1 MKIVHAIKHKKQNKQ
16 LMIYATV
23 AIGIGVAVAGTIAQ
37 RLLTPKPKNRGNLD
51 EISVLRSEL
60 GVNIPK
66 VYGRARLTGNIHWAL
81 QPERK
86 ESGGGGKGSS
96 SAVEETIEGS
106 FAATFCEGE
115 IDSIGKLWY
124 NNKLVYN
131 PNSSDPGTV
140 SKSTE
145 YATDHLEIYLGTNNQ
160 SPSPFISAQETSR
173 QVNGNINRAYIV
185 VKEDDFTDFGG
196 TPKVEA
202 EIIANSA
209 PITLQF
215 VVEDILANKS
225 TLSPSDYDA
234 SLLSTISVDGIVLLQ
249 DGSSIRDLIE
259 ELQQIYHFVTVEDA
273 GVVRFVPLVDETS
286 VVEILPADIGVREYG
301 QEWAI
306 KVKEENIHT
315 IDLPSSVEIEYNNLE
330 NNYLRGHKQVV
341 KQTAFHDNPSN
352 LKTSI
357 VLRDSQATTACTKTL
372 EYAWNQ
378 RLQYSNIIVDLDYL
392 DTFILSNAIDIPVR
406 GDTVKI
412 LTQTK
417 NVGAN
422 LTIEIA
428 GVGYNPFVNDVN
440 VVDPNEGTYTPVETV
455 NNFGDPT
462 AIALDLPLISDTDD
476 DFGIYASAE
485 KDPAANADWAGGT
498 LFVSNNGGAY
508 APIVSLPSIA
518 AIGTLN
524 TAMGLGNPYMVDK
537 NFKFEVQLTQGI
549 LENIPTQ
556 EFYNN
561 QVLAYVNGEIF
572 SFQNA
577 NLIGVD
583 LYEVDTVLRGLK
595 GTESAI
601 AAHAMGSEFYLVRGN
616 NDFVTIP
623 GDISNLGSTFDIK
636 AVPQGSAESN
646 ITNFDT
652 IVVEGNRLVCYSPS
666 VPRITKKN
674 NNDLEITWVRRT
686 RRNGYWLATSPF
698 VPLNEDAEAYDIV
711 IFNGATPVVTTLVT
725 SPTYTYTSAQQI
737 ADFGSNQNSLT
748 FTVWQRSAILGRGK
762 PLVVT
767 NLMFSRIEP

>member
-1 MKIVHAIKHKKQNKQ
+1 M
-16 LMIYATV
+16 ATV

-37 RLLTPKPKNRGNLD
+37 RLLTPRPKNRGNLD

-66 VYGRARLTGNIHWAL
+66 VYGRVRLTGNIHWAL

-86 ESGGGGKGSS
+86 QSGGGKGSS
-96 SAVEETIEGS
+96 GRVEEIIEGS

-115 IDSIGKLWY
+115 IDSFGKLWY

-131 PNSSDPGTV
+131 PNSADPSTV
-140 SKSTE
+140 TKSTE
-145 YATDHLEIYLGTNNQ
+145 YAADHLELYLGTNNQ
-160 SPSPFISAQETSR
+160 APSPFITAQEPGT

-185 VKEDDFTDFGG
+185 VKEDDFTEFGSI
-196 TPKVEA
+196 PKVEA

-215 VVEDILANKS
+215 VIEDILANKS

-234 SLLSTISVDGIVLLQ
+234 SLLSAISVDGIVLVQ
-249 DGSSIRDLIE
+249 DGGSIRDLIE

-273 GVVRFVPLVDETS
+273 GVILFIPLEDEIS
-286 VVEILPADIGVREYG
+286 VVEILPGDIGVREYG

-315 IDLPSSVEIEYNNLE
+315 IDLPSSVEIEYNNFE

-352 LKTSI
+352 LKTSV
-357 VLRDSQATTACTKTL
+357 VLRDSQAITACTKTL

-406 GDTVKI
+406 GETVKI

-417 NVGAN
+417 NVGSN

-428 GVGYNPFVNDVN
+428 GVGYNPFVNN
-440 VVDPNEGTYTPVETV
+440 INIVDPNEGTYTPVETV
-455 NNFGDPT
+455 DNFGDPT
-462 AIALDLPLISDTDD
+462 AVALDLPLLSDTDD

-485 KDPAANADWAGGT
+485 EDPTANTSWIGGT
-498 LFVSNNGGAY
+498 LFVSTNGSSY
-508 APIVSLPSIA
+508 VSTVALPSVA

-524 TAMGLGNPYMVDK
+524 TAMGDGNPYMVDR

-561 QVLAYVNGEIF
+561 QVLAYVSGEIF
-572 SFQNA
+572 SLQNA

-583 LYEVDTVLRGLK
+583 LYEIDTVLRGLK
-595 GTESAI
+595 GTEDAI
-601 AAHAMGSEFYLVRGN
+601 AAHAMGSDFYLVRGN

-623 GDISNLGSTFDIK
+623 GDITILGSTLDVK
-636 AVPQGSAESN
+636 AVPSGDVESN
-646 ITNFDT
+646 ITNTDT
-652 IVVEGNRLVCYSPS
+652 LVVAGNRLLPYSPS

-686 RRNGYWLATSPF
+686 RKNGYWLATSPF
-698 VPLNEDAEAYDIV
+698 VPLNEDTEAYDIV

-737 ADFGSNQNSLT
+737 ADFGSNQSSLT
-748 FTVWQRSAILGRGK
+748 FTVWQRSALLGRGK

-767 NLMFSRIEP
+767 NLKFSLVEP